1 MPNWVTNTAIL
12 DFTNAKAATKER
24 LSLVVASAVPKVWP
38 PDEDA
43 PTEAEVGLL
52 STFLPM
58 PADVSEAPYHPKQH
72 EWALENWGT
81 KWDVKDYSVKTTED
95 GKVRLHFST
104 ANSEPAGLYQ
114 TLADEGVIVSAF
126 AVEPGCGEAVAYVH
140 TGDELQVE
148 VFDEIVQGDRTRF
161 DPYPELRDL
170 MEIYWDI
177 SDNDEENEDGEGG
190 EVL

>member
-1 MPNWVTNTAIL
+1 MPNWVSNTAIL
-12 DFTNAKAATKER
+12 DFTNAKAETKER
-24 LSLVVASAVPKVWP
+24 LALVVASAVPKVWP

-52 STFLPM
+52 STFKPM
-58 PADVSEAPYHPKQH
+58 PASVSEDSSRQH
-72 EWALENWGT
+72 RWALDNWGT

-95 GKVRLHFST
+95 GKVRLHFSS
-104 ANSEPAGLYQ
+104 ANSEPAGLYE

-126 AVEPGCGEAVAYVH
+126 AVEPGMGEAVAYVH

-148 VFDEIVQGDRTRF
+148 LFDEIVQGDRTRF

-170 MEIYWDI
+170 MEIYWEI
-177 SDNDEENEDGEGG
+177 SDNDEDNEDNKEDN
-190 EVL
+190 EDA